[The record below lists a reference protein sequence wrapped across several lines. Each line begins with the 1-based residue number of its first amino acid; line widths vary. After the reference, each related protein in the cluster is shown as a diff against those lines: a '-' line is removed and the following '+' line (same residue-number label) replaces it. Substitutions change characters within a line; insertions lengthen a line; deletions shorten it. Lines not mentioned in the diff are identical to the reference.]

1 MKTISNGLLSN
12 CHYIFF
18 SIYFLI
24 GFSIYKDYGFNIDE
38 TFQRRSGLYWLEY
51 LFNFF
56 GLEKLSLIANEKLL
70 SSSNFTEPWS
80 DVYGII
86 FDVPAALIEIIFS
99 LNKPIQMYEMR
110 HFLTFFYFY
119 IGIIF
124 FYKTLLLRFNNKFLS
139 LAGCFLL
146 IFTPRIFGD
155 SFQNNKDLVFLTF
168 FIISTFYIFKTFENF
183 NIKNIFLLAIFSS
196 IATSTRLFG
205 LIFPFTFIFIYF
217 LSILSNKDDLKNINK
232 IFIFIFLYILFLF
245 LHWPYLWI
253 SPLEKLSYLLNNLQ
267 TFGPTLVY
275 FNDVFYNT
283 ELVPF
288 HYLPLWI
295 FISTPVINLIL
306 FLSGFFLLS
315 KVFILKLFSIEKSKS
330 NYDFWNN
337 NNEKKDFFI
346 FITFII
352 FSVIGI
358 FFATKHYNSW
368 RIFYFLNF
376 FFIYFA
382 IYFLSLIFIFPK
394 FKKYINVLIVV
405 LSITSLFNI
414 YKIFVYHPY
423 QSLYFNELL
432 SNKFKNK
439 FEIDFTGLSGIKF
452 LREVVMSD
460 KSNEIKIG
468 INSWYPLW
476 RMKELLPEI
485 EEKRVV
491 FVYDDIKNADY
502 VYSNKIYNVNVKLS
516 DKFSLDDTF
525 TLYKQHFVDGILI
538 YEVHKKIK

>member
-1 MKTISNGLLSN
+1 MKTISNVLLSN

-56 GLEKLSLIANEKLL
+56 GLEKLSIIANEKLVL
-70 SSSNFTEPWS
+70 SSNFTEPWS

-99 LNKPIQMYEMR
+99 INEPIHMYEMR

-119 IGIIF
+119 VGIIF
-124 FYKTLLLRFNNKFLS
+124 FYKTLSLRFNNKFLS

-146 IFTPRIFGD
+146 IITPRIFGD
-155 SFQNNKDLVFLTF
+155 SFQNNKDLIFLTF
-168 FIISTFYIFKTFENF
+168 FIISTFYIFKTFENLS
-183 NIKNIFLLAIFSS
+183 IKNIILFALFSS

-205 LIFPFTFIFIYF
+205 LIFPFTFLFIYF
-217 LSILSNKDDLKNINK
+217 LSILSNKSDLKNINK
-232 IFIFIFLYILFLF
+232 ILIYFFLYILFLVI
-245 LHWPYLWI
+245 HWPYLWI
-253 SPLEKLSYLLNNLQ
+253 NPLEKLLYLLNNLQ
-267 TFGPTLVY
+267 NFGPTLIY
-275 FNDVFYNT
+275 FNDEFYNT

-288 HYLPLWI
+288 HYLPLWV
-295 FISTPVINLIL
+295 FISTPILNFIL
-306 FLSGFFLLS
+306 FLGGFFLLS
-315 KVFILKLFSIEKSKS
+315 KVFVLKLFAIEKSAS

-346 FITFII
+346 FLIFII
-352 FSVIGI
+352 FSVVGI

-382 IYFLSLIFIFPK
+382 IYFVSNFFIIPNL
-394 FKKYINVLIVV
+394 KKYTNILLIV
-405 LSITSLFNI
+405 LSITSLFNV
-414 YKIFVYHPY
+414 YKIYVYHPY
-423 QSLYFNELL
+423 QSLYFNGLL

-439 FEIDFTGLSGIKF
+439 FEIDFTGLSGIEF
-452 LREVVMSD
+452 LREVAMND
-460 KSNEIKIG
+460 KSTEIKIG

-476 RMKELLPEI
+476 RMKELLPKI
-485 EEKRVV
+485 DEKRIV
-491 FVYDDIKNADY
+491 FVYDDIKSADY

-516 DKFSLDDTF
+516 DKFSLDDSF
-525 TLYKQHFVDGILI
+525 KLYKQRFVDGVLI

>member
-1 MKTISNGLLSN
+1 MKTISNVLLSN

-56 GLEKLSLIANEKLL
+56 GLEKLSIIANEKLVL
-70 SSSNFTEPWS
+70 SSNFTEPWS

-99 LNKPIQMYEMR
+99 INEPIHMYEMR

-119 IGIIF
+119 VGIIF
-124 FYKTLLLRFNNKFLS
+124 FYKTLSLRFNNKFLS

-146 IFTPRIFGD
+146 IITPRIFGD
-155 SFQNNKDLVFLTF
+155 SFQNNKDLIFLTF
-168 FIISTFYIFKTFENF
+168 FIISTFYIFKTFENLS
-183 NIKNIFLLAIFSS
+183 IKNIILFALFSS

-205 LIFPFTFIFIYF
+205 LIFPFTFLFIYF
-217 LSILSNKDDLKNINK
+217 LSILSNKSDLKNINK
-232 IFIFIFLYILFLF
+232 ILIYFFLYILFLVI
-245 LHWPYLWI
+245 HWPYLWI
-253 SPLEKLSYLLNNLQ
+253 NPLEKLLYLLNNLQ
-267 TFGPTLVY
+267 NFGPTLIY
-275 FNDVFYNT
+275 FNDEFYNT

-288 HYLPLWI
+288 HYLPLWV
-295 FISTPVINLIL
+295 FISTPIVNFIL
-306 FLSGFFLLS
+306 FLGGFFLLS
-315 KVFILKLFSIEKSKS
+315 KVFVLKLFAIEKSAS

-346 FITFII
+346 FLIFII
-352 FSVIGI
+352 FSVVGI

-382 IYFLSLIFIFPK
+382 IYFVSNFFIIPNL
-394 FKKYINVLIVV
+394 KKYTNILLIV
-405 LSITSLFNI
+405 LSITSLFNV
-414 YKIFVYHPY
+414 YKIYVYHPY
-423 QSLYFNELL
+423 QSLYFNGLL

-439 FEIDFTGLSGIKF
+439 FEIDFTGLSGIEF
-452 LREVVMSD
+452 LREVAMND
-460 KSNEIKIG
+460 KSTEIKIG

-476 RMKELLPEI
+476 RMKELLPKI
-485 EEKRVV
+485 DEKRIV
-491 FVYDDIKNADY
+491 FVYDDIKSADY

-516 DKFSLDDTF
+516 DKFSLDDSF
-525 TLYKQHFVDGILI
+525 KLYKQRFVDGVLI

>member
-232 IFIFIFLYILFLF
+232 IFIFIFLYILFLL

-382 IYFLSLIFIFPK
+382 IYFLSLIFIVPK

-476 RMKELLPEI
+476 RMKELLREI
-485 EEKRVV
+485 EKKRVV

>member
-1 MKTISNGLLSN
+1 MKTISNVLLSN

-56 GLEKLSLIANEKLL
+56 GLEKLSIIANEKLVL
-70 SSSNFTEPWS
+70 SSNFTEPWS

-99 LNKPIQMYEMR
+99 INEPIHMYEMR

-119 IGIIF
+119 VGIIF
-124 FYKTLLLRFNNKFLS
+124 FYKTLSLRFNNKFLS

-146 IFTPRIFGD
+146 IITPRIFGD
-155 SFQNNKDLVFLTF
+155 SFQNNKDLIFLTF
-168 FIISTFYIFKTFENF
+168 FIISTFYIFKTFENLS
-183 NIKNIFLLAIFSS
+183 IKNIILFALFSS

-205 LIFPFTFIFIYF
+205 LIFPFTFLFIYF
-217 LSILSNKDDLKNINK
+217 LSILSNKSDLKNINK
-232 IFIFIFLYILFLF
+232 ILIYFFLYILFLVI
-245 LHWPYLWI
+245 HWPYLWI
-253 SPLEKLSYLLNNLQ
+253 NPLEKLLYLLNNLQ
-267 TFGPTLVY
+267 NFGPTLIY
-275 FNDVFYNT
+275 FNDEFYNT

-288 HYLPLWI
+288 HYLPLWV
-295 FISTPVINLIL
+295 FISTPIVNFIL
-306 FLSGFFLLS
+306 FLGGFFLLS
-315 KVFILKLFSIEKSKS
+315 KVFILKLFAIEKSAS

-346 FITFII
+346 FLIFII
-352 FSVIGI
+352 FSVVGI

-382 IYFLSLIFIFPK
+382 IYFVSNFFIIPNL
-394 FKKYINVLIVV
+394 KKYTNILLIV
-405 LSITSLFNI
+405 LSITSLFNV
-414 YKIFVYHPY
+414 YKIYVYHPY
-423 QSLYFNELL
+423 QSLYFNGLL

-439 FEIDFTGLSGIKF
+439 FEIDFTGLSGIEF
-452 LREVVMSD
+452 LREVAMND
-460 KSNEIKIG
+460 KSTEIKIG

-476 RMKELLPEI
+476 RMKELLPKI
-485 EEKRVV
+485 DEKRIV
-491 FVYDDIKNADY
+491 FVYDDIKSADY

-516 DKFSLDDTF
+516 DKFSLDDSF
-525 TLYKQHFVDGILI
+525 KLYKQRFVDGVLI

>member
-1 MKTISNGLLSN
+1 MKSISNRLLSN

-70 SSSNFTEPWS
+70 SSSSFTEPWS

-232 IFIFIFLYILFLF
+232 IFIFIFLYILFLL

-382 IYFLSLIFIFPK
+382 IYFLSLIFIVPK
-394 FKKYINVLIVV
+394 FKKYINILIVV